1 MQFTINQDYAKRYNE
16 FRRKEVL
23 QKLKDKHGD
32 VKLTKGAV
40 KRETAE
46 GDQLVPTDE
55 DSNASDY
62 SESDSSDSST
72 SEDSSF
78 SDREHEDF
86 LVLYDALCRN
96 DPALNDPNKQ
106 WFRDKRKTKEDLV
119 ESQQSVDLNEARSCD
134 ISTAEEK
141 CEKKLLKSDHEAL
154 SLRDYER
161 QFLLDHRG
169 IEDEVVARE
178 AERVS
183 KLESDEILAK
193 LSQSA
198 VNLSKAM
205 FLAASDAA
213 FKQSAEDESPGCDF
227 LVRRQKSDSITEHD
241 RIASVNFR
249 NLQFTDNQDTEAEE
263 FLRNFIL
270 NKRWKQ
276 PVDRLPTYEEVLQQ
290 ANLPTDEQTVTENTD
305 LTEDKILDE
314 DDEFLIKVHEFERAN
329 QETNSDTPV
338 KKPFILLNNSSSDLP
353 SFDLPTLGLL
363 NFQVQFPGDKPI
375 AKHRFEEED
384 QEFIKSYPRK
394 IQNTVQQ
401 PATGGTSTRAL
412 KRQARR
418 ARKLEEK
425 KAKLEELERMRRLK
439 LSMVADKI
447 ARIQRSC
454 GSGCGLSTFDFA
466 HVANPDVPL
475 QPTVEAEV
483 LDTVVDL
490 AEHLDEDWDP
500 EKHDRLLS
508 RLFDDAYYDV
518 HEEEQHPPQFSDASD
533 LDSDHIFD
541 PESNTSFARKEKKKS
556 KLSEQH
562 QQDREH
568 QAIAVSSKETFT
580 RVSSEDSDTEAS
592 NAGEDQSQPSGIRAR
607 RRIRSKA
614 RLRRA
619 LKRAKAPFDP
629 TVDSDFDHYFEKH
642 YKLPCEDIIPGPT
655 PEEDIYCHFHYRQV
669 KPNDFGLTTEEILT
683 APTRELNSW
692 IPMNR
697 VTSYRTEE
705 EEERDLR
712 IYHSNKK
719 LQKKTNVLAS
729 LTDPNNH
736 WWPADEGERILSSA
750 TTSSGK
756 KRKRSRKHRKSR
768 STNASVGANSDREE
782 TKTEPSR
789 INSHPEIHENSRRR
803 LKMSKGINV
812 SAARLAASGI
822 TPKDIYRAQNKAKA
836 KRETVE
842 GPDTS

>member
-1 MQFTINQDYAKRYNE
+1 MLFYQITCFNSLAFTC
-16 FRRKEVL
+16 
-23 QKLKDKHGD
+23 
-32 VKLTKGAV
+32 
-40 KRETAE
+40 
-46 GDQLVPTDE
+46 
-55 DSNASDY
+55 S
-62 SESDSSDSST
+62 
-72 SEDSSF
+72 
-78 SDREHEDF
+78 
-86 LVLYDALCRN
+86 
-96 DPALNDPNKQ
+96 
-106 WFRDKRKTKEDLV
+106 
-119 ESQQSVDLNEARSCD
+119 
-134 ISTAEEK
+134 
-141 CEKKLLKSDHEAL
+141 
-154 SLRDYER
+154 
-161 QFLLDHRG
+161 
-169 IEDEVVARE
+169 
-178 AERVS
+178 
-183 KLESDEILAK
+183 
-193 LSQSA
+193 
-198 VNLSKAM
+198 
-205 FLAASDAA
+205 ASDAA
-213 FKQSAEDESPGCDF
+213 FKHSAYEESPGCDF
-227 LVRRQKSDSITEHD
+227 LVRRQKSDSIPEHD
-241 RIASVNFR
+241 RIASVDFR
-249 NLQFTDNQDTEAEE
+249 NLQFTDNRDTEAEE
-263 FLRNFIL
+263 FLRNFIV

-276 PVDRLPTYEEVLQQ
+276 PADRLPTYEEVLQQ
-290 ANLPTDEQTVTENTD
+290 ANLPTDEQAGLESTD

-314 DDEFLIKVHEFERAN
+314 DDEFLIKVHEFERSN
-329 QETNSDTPV
+329 QETNSNV
-338 KKPFILLNNSSSDLP
+338 I
-353 SFDLPTLGLL
+353 SFSGE
-363 NFQVQFPGDKPI
+363 KPI

-394 IQNTVQQ
+394 IQSTVQQ
-401 PATGGTSTRAL
+401 STTDGRSTRAL

-466 HVANPDVPL
+466 RVANSDVPL

-518 HEEEQHPPQFSDASD
+518 HEEGQHPPQFSDASD

-541 PESNTSFARKEKKKS
+541 PESNTSFIKKNKKKV
-556 KLSEQH
+556 KLSEH
-562 QQDREH
+562 HHQDRE
-568 QAIAVSSKETFT
+568 QQSIAASSKETFT
-580 RVSSEDSDTEAS
+580 RVSSEDSDAEVSGSA
-592 NAGEDQSQPSGIRAR
+592 EDQSQPSGTRAR
-607 RRIRSKA
+607 RRLRSKA

-619 LKRAKAPFDP
+619 LKRTKAPFDP
-629 TVDSDFDHYFEKH
+629 AVDSDFEHYFEKH

-729 LTDPNNH
+729 LTDPNSH
-736 WWPADEGERILSSA
+736 WWPTDEKERISSSA

-756 KRKRSRKHRKSR
+756 KRRRSRKRRKNR
-768 STNASVGANSDREE
+768 STDASVNANSHGKE
-782 TKTEPSR
+782 TRTQSSW
-789 INSHPEIHENSRRR
+789 INSHAEIHENSQHR
-803 LKMSKGINV
+803 LKISKGINV
-812 SAARLAASGI
+812 SAARLAASGV
-822 TPKDIYRAQNKAKA
+822 TPKDIYRAQNRAKK
-836 KRETVE
+836 KREAVE
-842 GPDTS
+842 RPATS